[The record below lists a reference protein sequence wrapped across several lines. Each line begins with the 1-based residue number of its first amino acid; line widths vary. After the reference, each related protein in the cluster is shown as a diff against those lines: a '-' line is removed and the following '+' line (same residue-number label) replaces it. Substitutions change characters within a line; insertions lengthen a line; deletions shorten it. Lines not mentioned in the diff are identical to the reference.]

1 MTLTT
6 ILNFA
11 RAQAQTD
18 SNGLTD
24 GNGIIF
30 GNEALQDFHRKLV
43 NAGVDA
49 SQIREAYQNITANTG
64 TYLYPTDM
72 LLLKSIELDFSG
84 NGGANYKTAS
94 QIDIS
99 NLPGSPQASFSWY
112 RANADTR
119 TPLFDDHGDWFEI
132 FPTPPS
138 TISQGIRIVYF
149 IQPTEYTSVGDTV
162 AYPESLDTAILGW
175 RVAASFLYSLGD
187 IAKGDAFNQKYEERV
202 KQYIATLGRGT
213 QQPTQAVP
221 VQITGWEF

>member
-49 SQIREAYQNITANTG
+49 SQLQESYDTTSIDSGGRAAFLFPTNMAFLKAIEVDFTNTG
-64 TYLYPTDM
+64 
-72 LLLKSIELDFSG
+72 
-84 NGGANYKTAS
+84 NNYKTAS
-94 QIDIS
+94 QIDVS

-112 RANADTR
+112 RSNADTR
-119 TPLFDDHGDWFEI
+119 SPLFDSRGDWGEI
-132 FPTPPS
+132 FPAAVALV
-138 TISQGIRIVYF
+138 RIIYF
-149 IQPTEYTSVGDTV
+149 TQPTEYTAVGDTV

-175 RVAASFLYSLGD
+175 RIAASFLYSLGD
-187 IAKGDAFNQKYEERV
+187 IQKGDAFNQKYEERV